1 MSSVEKK
8 ETNNDVDVEM
18 SDAGVNGNGTTT
30 VNADEIA
37 VDNEEDD
44 VQADRS
50 KITLLP
56 GATSDGFAASFQIT
70 DEDHTLGNA
79 LRYMIMKNSE
89 VEFCGY
95 SIPHPSENKLNLRIQ
110 TYGGM
115 TAVEALH
122 KGLDDL
128 SDLCSH
134 VEEVFSTQVAAKD
147 YSIEEP

>member
-1 MSSVEKK
+1 MSTTEKK
-8 ETNNDVDVEM
+8 SEIEDIEMTDSGNPNNLNNEGVE
-18 SDAGVNGNGTTT
+18 
-30 VNADEIA
+30 E
-37 VDNEEDD
+37 DNENE
-44 VQADRS
+44 VEVDRT

-56 GATSDGFAASFQIT
+56 GATSDGFAASFQIL

-79 LRYMIMKNSE
+79 LRYMIMKNSD

-134 VEEVFSTQVAAKD
+134 VEEVFSAQVAAKD
-147 YSIEEP
+147 YSTEEP